1 MGIVFVFVSE
11 LLASVLDL
19 RSRFSN
25 KTILAL
31 EEKLLLLESHH
42 WKASWGKVEC
52 HPHHPYHPHHPHHPL
67 HLRSPPP
74 PPPTHHHY
82 CNNYHHHQDLYDPH
96 LSPFNSSS

>member
-11 LLASVLDL
+11 LLALVLDL

-31 EEKLLLLESHH
+31 EEKWLLLQSHH

-52 HPHHPYHPHHPHHPL
+52 HSHHHPHHPEVEFVHAVTAGGSVKFL
-67 HLRSPPP
+67 PAV
-74 PPPTHHHY
+74 
-82 CNNYHHHQDLYDPH
+82 
-96 LSPFNSSS
+96 